1 MFTRLLL
8 SSFSLPKILSSFSLW
23 QTEGRKKQTHEHL
36 STFSHPFKKRH
47 SWVACERSKQRRS
60 VYTSSSSSAL
70 VSDFLHQPYYAPI
83 TPHNFWEYRKHILK
97 KSHHLLDGGTYHTH
111 HLLFR
116 KISLSHITFFSRYA
130 FYIPKNCGDDLGP
143 ANCSRRDGPA
153 SYLQPFDFMLKFVT
167 VECNLVENI
176 LFYNV
181 CTWNS
186 IVYSLEI
193 IRIRNLLNI
202 LILVYFANE
211 HQL

>member
-8 SSFSLPKILSSFSLW
+8 SSTHSENDDSIFGREKDERSRRMNIFVISPIL
-23 QTEGRKKQTHEHL
+23 
-36 STFSHPFKKRH
+36 FKKRH

-60 VYTSSSSSAL
+60 VYTSSSSSSAL

-97 KSHHLLDGGTYHTH
+97 KSHHLLDGGTYHIH

-167 VECNLVENI
+167 VGCNLVENI
-176 LFYNV
+176 PFYNV

-186 IVYSLEI
+186 VVYSLEI

-202 LILVYFANE
+202 LILV
-211 HQL
+211 